1 MLHRPQQHL
10 DTVDAQA
17 APLLML
23 PGTLCDARLY
33 APALDRL
40 GSRATL
46 AELAGAESAGEMAR
60 LVLLNAPAQFS
71 LCGFSLGAIV
81 ALEIVAQAPHRV
93 ERLALIACNPGV
105 LDDRA
110 RTARAALT
118 QSDFATEDDC
128 PLIHLMARDAS
139 AETYRQQT
147 RMTLDRADSRPRLQR
162 IDMPTLV
169 MCGAHDRTCPPAM
182 SIAMADAIPH
192 ARLVIV
198 PGAGHYLPLER
209 PDVVA
214 DELAAWLA
222 MPVPHTAKEP
232 S

>member
-1 MLHRPQQHL
+1 MLHRPQQPRNII
-10 DTVDAQA
+10 DAA
-17 APLLML
+17 PAPLLML

-33 APALDRL
+33 APVLDRL
-40 GSRATL
+40 GTRA
-46 AELAGAESAGEMAR
+46 AVPQLAGAESAVEMAR
-60 LVLLNAPAQFS
+60 CILATAPPRIS

-93 ERLALIACNPGV
+93 ERLALLGCNPGR
-105 LDDRA
+105 LDDKARA
-110 RTARAALT
+110 ARAALI

-128 PLIHLMARDAS
+128 PLVHLMARDAS

-147 RMTLDRADSRPRLQR
+147 RMTLDRADSRPRLSQ
-162 IDMPTLV
+162 IKVPTLIL
-169 MCGAHDRTCPPAM
+169 CGAHDRICPPAM
-182 SIAMADAIPH
+182 SIAMAGAIPQ

-214 DELAAWLA
+214 NELAAWLA
-222 MPVPHTAKEP
+222 MPVPHTVKEP

>member
-1 MLHRPQQHL
+1 MLHRPQQHRNP
-10 DTVDAQA
+10 VDAPA

-33 APALDRL
+33 APVLERV
-40 GSRATL
+40 GVRA
-46 AELAGAESAGEMAR
+46 AVPELTGADSATEMAR
-60 LVLLNAPAQFS
+60 SILGGAPPRFS

-81 ALEIVAQAPHRV
+81 ALEITALAPQRV
-93 ERLALIACNPGV
+93 ERLALIGCNPGR
-105 LDDRA
+105 LDDKSRA
-110 RTARAALT
+110 TRAALT

-128 PLIHLMARDAS
+128 PLVHLMARDTTP
-139 AETYRQQT
+139 ETYRQQT
-147 RMTLDRADSRPRLQR
+147 RMTLDRADSRPRLSR
-162 IDMPTLV
+162 IDVPTLV
-169 MCGAHDRTCPPAM
+169 MCGAQDRTCPPAM
-182 SIAMADAIPH
+182 SIGIAGAIPH

-209 PDVVA
+209 PQVVA

-222 MPVPHTAKEP
+222 MPVHNTAKEP

>member
-1 MLHRPQQHL
+1 MLHRPQHSQNS
-10 DTVDAQA
+10 VDALA

-33 APALDRL
+33 TPVLDRL
-40 GSRATL
+40 GARATL
-46 AELAGAESAGEMAR
+46 AELAGAESAADMAR
-60 LVLLNAPAQFS
+60 LILASAPARFS

-93 ERLALIACNPGV
+93 DRLALLGCNPGV

-128 PLIHLMARDAS
+128 PLVHLMARDATP
-139 AETYRQQT
+139 ETYRQQT
-147 RMTLDRADSRPRLQR
+147 RMTLDRSDSRPRLQR

-222 MPVPHTAKEP
+222 MPVHDTAKEP